1 MTGTLK
7 FKIATE
13 PWEFNQIN
21 KLNYETFVEE
31 IGQHNPN
38 SDRKLLD
45 KFHNENDYIVCINNH
60 DLLGMLAVCS
70 SRPFSLDRK
79 LDDLD
84 SYLPAHRSVCE
95 VRLLVVKKGH
105 RYTHLLGGL
114 VRETV
119 KYCLNHG
126 YDLAVI
132 SGILEQQK
140 LYKHMGFVPFGPVV
154 GIAKVRFQPMYLVPK
169 AYARSKISLSQPVA
183 EIVPA
188 KKTILMPGPVEIN
201 SDVYRAFGRRVVSHR
216 SEEFLEIHKDTKRLL
231 SKLVNSKH
239 VEIFMGSGTLANDV
253 IAGQLSLNSGRGLV
267 LTNGE
272 FGERLIDCAVRFGLK
287 FETLTLDWGESFDDA
302 DIKKILTDNSDIKW
316 LWAVHCET
324 STGMLNDMAML
335 KDICSKRGI
344 LLCLDCVSS
353 IGNTHVDL
361 KDIYLA
367 SAVSGKGL
375 CSLSGLSMVFYSDE
389 VVSSSRSLPRYL
401 DLGVYAE
408 KDGVP
413 FTVCSNLV
421 YALHTA
427 LKQMDIT
434 ERLKQ
439 ICELS
444 MWLRRELCKHGLDTL
459 VSAEHGCP
467 AVITIRVPDGLS
479 SENIG
484 RKMANDGY
492 LLSYRSEYLLKRNWI
507 QICLMGETSQIN
519 KRLGL
524 LLMNLEQLF
533 CQHTKMNNGNSGVS
547 TKY

>member
-1 MTGTLK
+1 MNMSVALK

-13 PWEFNQIN
+13 SWEFNQIN

-38 SDRKLLD
+38 SGRKLVD

-60 DLLGMLAVCS
+60 DLLGMLAVRN
-70 SRPFSLDRK
+70 SRPFSLDGK

-84 SYLPAHRSVCE
+84 SYLPMHRSVCE

-114 VRETV
+114 VQETV

-140 LYKHMGFVPFGPVV
+140 LYRHMGFVPFGPVV
-154 GIAKVRFQPMYLVPK
+154 GTADVRFQPMYLTPES
-169 AYARSKISLSQPVA
+169 YSRSKASLRRPVSELA
-183 EIVPA
+183 SS
-188 KKTILMPGPVEIN
+188 KKAVLMPGPVEIN
-201 SDVYRAFGRRVVSHR
+201 SDVYRVFGMRAVSHR

-231 SKLVNSKH
+231 SRLVNSKH
-239 VEIFMGSGTLANDV
+239 LEIFMGSGTLANDV

-267 LTNGE
+267 LANGE

-287 FETLTLDWGESFDDA
+287 FETLALDWGEAFDAA
-302 DIKKILTDNSDIKW
+302 DVKKILNDNSDIKW

-324 STGMLNDMAML
+324 STGMLNDMAVL
-335 KDICSKRGI
+335 KDICSERGI

-361 KDIYLA
+361 KDVYLA

-375 CSLSGLSMVFYSDE
+375 CSLSGLSMVFYTDE
-389 VVSSSRSLPRYL
+389 VVPPSRSLPRYL

-434 ERLKQ
+434 EKLQQ

-444 MWLRRELCKHGLDTL
+444 AWLRRKLCKCGLDIL
-459 VSAEHGCP
+459 VSAEQGCP
-467 AVITIRVPDGLS
+467 AAITICVPDRLN

-484 RKMANDGY
+484 RKMANKGY

-507 QICLMGETSQIN
+507 QICLMGETSGM
-519 KRLGL
+519 KERLGSL
-524 LLMNLEQLF
+524 LTNMEQLF
-533 CQHTKMNNGNSGVS
+533 S
-547 TKY
+547 